1 MTASVLTIARGR
13 DAHLRNVAAGLA
25 RQTVPPRELVIA
37 HMRPEP
43 YDGLGDMPFP
53 VRQVHVPGDDL
64 PLARARNAAA
74 DTATGDDLIFL
85 DVDCIPG
92 PTLVADYVAA
102 LRDHDG
108 LAMGEVLYLP
118 AGATEAGLDYAAFDA
133 QGQRHS
139 DRRAPPAGPMDIC
152 RDYRCFWSLTF
163 AIRAG
168 TFHAVAGFDERFT
181 GYGGEDTDFA
191 KSIDRAGTP
200 IYWIRG
206 ARVYHQYHPHHMPP
220 IYHIESVVRNS
231 ELFARKWGYRT
242 MEHWLL
248 AFRLMGLIGDA
259 PGGGL
264 RILRTPDAAD
274 LALTRQDR
282 DAPYV
287 NTARVI
293 RAIRAR
299 MAQVTETTAAE

>member
-25 RQTVPPRELVIA
+25 QQTVRPRELVIA

-43 YDGLGDMPFP
+43 YEGLVDLPFP
-53 VRQVHVPGDDL
+53 VVQVHVPGDEL
-64 PLARARNAAA
+64 PLARARNTAA
-74 DTATGDDLIFL
+74 DTATGEDLIFL

-118 AGATEAGLDYAAFDA
+118 ADATAGGLNFPAFDDI
-133 QGQRHS
+133 GVRHS
-139 DRRAPPAGPMDIC
+139 DRRGPPAGPMDLC
-152 RDYRCFWSLTF
+152 RDYRCFWSLSF
-163 AIRAG
+163 AIRAHG
-168 TFHAVAGFDERFT
+168 FNAVAGFDERFT

-191 KSIDRAGTP
+191 KSIDRAGIP

-220 IYHIESVVRNS
+220 IHHIESVLRNS

-264 RILRTPDAAD
+264 RILRTPDEAD
-274 LALTRQDR
+274 MALTRQNR

-293 RAIRAR
+293 QALKAR
-299 MAQVTETTAAE
+299 LAQTAEGTAAE